1 MKKANLL
8 LLFTFGWTL
17 MLSAQEVNKE
27 QKILQD
33 AEKSKAAFVKAD
45 PGLKKLMNS
54 SAGYAIFPNVGKG
67 GLGVGGAT
75 GNGILYE
82 RGKPSGTARLTQLTI
97 GFQAG
102 GQVYQELLLFENEE
116 SLSRFKD
123 NKFELSAQLSAVAAA
138 SGVSADAKYNE
149 GVLVFTL
156 PKKGLMYEATVGGQK
171 FTYKPL
177 K

>member
-1 MKKANLL
+1 MKKTIFLL
-8 LLFTFGWTL
+8 MFTFGWTL
-17 MLSAQEVNKE
+17 MLSAQESEKS
-27 QKILQD
+27 QKVLQD
-33 AEKSKAAFVKAD
+33 AEESKTAFIKAD
-45 PGLKKLMNS
+45 PGLEKLMNS

-67 GLGVGGAT
+67 GLGVGAAT
-75 GNGILYE
+75 GNGILFE
-82 RGKPSGTARLTQLTI
+82 GGKPSGTTRLTQLTI

-102 GQVYQELLLFENEE
+102 GQVYQELILFEKEE
-116 SLSRFKD
+116 SLSRFKG

-171 FTYKPL
+171 FTYKPI